1 MIVTL
6 RSFDCHTNSP
16 SQCQG
21 KCIKKIMENKDTDV
35 RGLLEENLI
44 LVQDDTLYLY
54 MSCFSIIF
62 QHLLE
67 IVLILR
73 RKIIIFNPFC

>member
-21 KCIKKIMENKDTDV
+21 KCIKKSMENEDTYV
-35 RGLLEENLI
+35 GVILEENLI
-44 LVQDDTLYLY
+44 LVQDDTL
-54 MSCFSIIF
+54 
-62 QHLLE
+62 
-67 IVLILR
+67 
-73 RKIIIFNPFC
+73 